1 MYDLI
6 IIGGGPAGAA
16 AVVYAGRKRM
26 KTLFITESFGGQSLV
41 SDSIENWVGVKKMT
55 GFDLAKMLE
64 EHVRAQE
71 GVEIKMPERVLSV
84 KSVAVPEGGE
94 PRPDG
99 WDGGFSAQGGPA
111 VGWEVSTDKSNN
123 YQTKTIIV
131 TSGGRR
137 RRLGIPGED
146 KFDGRGVSYCST
158 CDAPVF
164 KDKVVAVIGGGN
176 AGLEAVID
184 LISYASKV
192 YLINRGSE
200 FSGDPSTQEEVKKS
214 DKVDIINNAEVQEVL
229 GEKFVNGLK
238 YLDKQDSQVKEL
250 SLGGVFIEIGSV
262 PNSEFMNGLVE
273 MNSGGEI
280 IIDNKTGATSRA
292 GIFAAGDV
300 TDEIYK
306 QNNISAGDGVAA
318 ALSAYNYLLKINKK
332 SPAFAEAT
340 VSKLSQ

>member
-184 LISYASKV
+184 LI
-192 YLINRGSE
+192 
-200 FSGDPSTQEEVKKS
+200 
-214 DKVDIINNAEVQEVL
+214 
-229 GEKFVNGLK
+229 
-238 YLDKQDSQVKEL
+238 
-250 SLGGVFIEIGSV
+250 
-262 PNSEFMNGLVE
+262 
-273 MNSGGEI
+273 
-280 IIDNKTGATSRA
+280 
-292 GIFAAGDV
+292 
-300 TDEIYK
+300 
-306 QNNISAGDGVAA
+306 
-318 ALSAYNYLLKINKK
+318 
-332 SPAFAEAT
+332 
-340 VSKLSQ
+340 